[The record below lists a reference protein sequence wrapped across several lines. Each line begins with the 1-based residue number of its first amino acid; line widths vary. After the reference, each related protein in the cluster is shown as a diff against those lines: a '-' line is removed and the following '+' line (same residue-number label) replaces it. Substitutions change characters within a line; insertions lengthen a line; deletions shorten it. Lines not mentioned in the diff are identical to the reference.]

1 MHLPTFPRAMP
12 VTRRVQT
19 DFRGYDHRPGCPE
32 GGIYEMTNGSAADAP
47 LFSTRPGRTLT
58 YPTGGGSANGL
69 FAVDGGLL
77 WCTGQTLYFNGT
89 PVDGCTLVNGPKV
102 FAELGGTVLI
112 WPDKVWYRPDMGT
125 FGSAE
130 PSWSGTVALQ
140 RSDDSSGARADSVA
154 ASGIDTPFRV
164 GDAVTFSGFSTPEDN
179 GTYIIRAIA
188 GAVLVFDPDTFSAVG
203 AVEHITVTRRM
214 PLALHAC
221 TYANRIW
228 ACAQDTVW
236 CTKLGDPLSWYWYEA
251 DDNGTIATAAW
262 SVDVGTPGNFSGCA
276 ATGSGV
282 VFLKPDGLWR
292 LYGTKPDNFQLI
304 ASAALGTE
312 KNSGRS
318 LVTAAET
325 LYYLS
330 PAGPARTSGG
340 RPVRIGDALGRTLT
354 AGAAAPVRP
363 LSPAADGHGG
373 VAAAVAR
380 AHGDRRRTAALKKGD
395 LMATKYKYDKD
406 TDYAALMERAAQRG
420 DNAAAAI
427 YEQQRNAKIR
437 GEGMTDVT
445 QSNDYAQYL
454 PLEDVPDYD
463 DTHRRQ
469 AESLLT
475 ERDTTGQ
482 RARIDQM
489 LDALLGEEF
498 DYDPASDKLYAAY
511 RQQYERQADLASAN
525 ALGAAAALTGGRA
538 STAAVAAAQ
547 QAGGYYRAML
557 AGKLPELAQLA
568 YERYNGERKTRLS
581 AIDAMLDA
589 ADSRDGVTK
598 AQIAALLDMDDA
610 DYDRA
615 DSKLQQQAKD
625 AADRK
630 AAADKKAKEEK
641 AAQEAADKAARS
653 EARRQI
659 TLILRNGGTVPND
672 LWEQSGYSA
681 VTIAAML
688 RGRKG

>member
-154 ASGIDTPFRV
+154 ANGIDTPFRV

-251 DDNGTIATAAW
+251 DENGTVATAAW

-304 ASAALGTE
+304 ASAALGCDLRAQ
-312 KNSGRS
+312 GRTIER
-318 LVTAAET
+318 LGRDNIRAILDDAERGAEPC
-325 LYYLS
+325 
-330 PAGPARTSGG
+330 PAG
-340 RPVRIGDALGRTLT
+340 
-354 AGAAAPVRP
+354 
-363 LSPAADGHGG
+363 
-373 VAAAVAR
+373 
-380 AHGDRRRTAALKKGD
+380 
-395 LMATKYKYDKD
+395 
-406 TDYAALMERAAQRG
+406 
-420 DNAAAAI
+420 
-427 YEQQRNAKIR
+427 
-437 GEGMTDVT
+437 
-445 QSNDYAQYL
+445 
-454 PLEDVPDYD
+454 
-463 DTHRRQ
+463 TH
-469 AESLLT
+469 
-475 ERDTTGQ
+475 
-482 RARIDQM
+482 
-489 LDALLGEEF
+489 
-498 DYDPASDKLYAAY
+498 
-511 RQQYERQADLASAN
+511 
-525 ALGAAAALTGGRA
+525 
-538 STAAVAAAQ
+538 
-547 QAGGYYRAML
+547 
-557 AGKLPELAQLA
+557 
-568 YERYNGERKTRLS
+568 
-581 AIDAMLDA
+581 
-589 ADSRDGVTK
+589 
-598 AQIAALLDMDDA
+598 
-610 DYDRA
+610 
-615 DSKLQQQAKD
+615 
-625 AADRK
+625 
-630 AAADKKAKEEK
+630 
-641 AAQEAADKAARS
+641 
-653 EARRQI
+653 
-659 TLILRNGGTVPND
+659 
-672 LWEQSGYSA
+672 
-681 VTIAAML
+681 
-688 RGRKG
+688 

>member
-330 PAGPARTSGG
+330 PPGRRAPPADGRCASATRSGARS
-340 RPVRIGDALGRTLT
+340 RPVRRARTARAGISRRT
-354 AGAAAPVRP
+354 IRKTPGTCSYTTRAAACGAARTHFTHPGSPGTTARSTRRIRAASGASARAARRSWRACWRRAISSAAARTASACCACSCGWRRTRAQVSRRRCSMTPTACGTRWRPWRQARSAPSRCRCCRAGA
-363 LSPAADGHGG
+363 
-373 VAAAVAR
+373 
-380 AHGDRRRTAALKKGD
+380 
-395 LMATKYKYDKD
+395 
-406 TDYAALMERAAQRG
+406 
-420 DNAAAAI
+420 
-427 YEQQRNAKIR
+427 
-437 GEGMTDVT
+437 
-445 QSNDYAQYL
+445 
-454 PLEDVPDYD
+454 
-463 DTHRRQ
+463 
-469 AESLLT
+469 
-475 ERDTTGQ
+475 TTFACG
-482 RARIDQM
+482 
-489 LDALLGEEF
+489 
-498 DYDPASDKLYAAY
+498 
-511 RQQYERQADLASAN
+511 
-525 ALGAAAALTGGRA
+525 
-538 STAAVAAAQ
+538 
-547 QAGGYYRAML
+547 
-557 AGKLPELAQLA
+557 
-568 YERYNGERKTRLS
+568 
-581 AIDAMLDA
+581 
-589 ADSRDGVTK
+589 
-598 AQIAALLDMDDA
+598 
-610 DYDRA
+610 
-615 DSKLQQQAKD
+615 
-625 AADRK
+625 
-630 AAADKKAKEEK
+630 
-641 AAQEAADKAARS
+641 
-653 EARRQI
+653 
-659 TLILRNGGTVPND
+659 
-672 LWEQSGYSA
+672 
-681 VTIAAML
+681 
-688 RGRKG
+688 

>member
-179 GTYIIRAIA
+179 GT
-188 GAVLVFDPDTFSAVG
+188 
-203 AVEHITVTRRM
+203 
-214 PLALHAC
+214 
-221 TYANRIW
+221 
-228 ACAQDTVW
+228 
-236 CTKLGDPLSWYWYEA
+236 
-251 DDNGTIATAAW
+251 IATAAW

-354 AGAAAPVRP
+354 AGAAGTDGTRWY
-363 LSPAADGHGG
+363 LSAHDPQNAWHLFVYDTRSGLWSREDAFHASGFARHDG
-373 VAAAVAR
+373 
-380 AHGDRRRTAALKKGD
+380 AL
-395 LMATKYKYDKD
+395 
-406 TDYAALMERAAQRG
+406 
-420 DNAAAAI
+420 
-427 YEQQRNAKIR
+427 
-437 GEGMTDVT
+437 
-445 QSNDYAQYL
+445 YAQD
-454 PLEDVPDYD
+454 PSGVWRFGTGSTAQLESMLETGDFVSGSPDCK
-463 DTHRRQ
+463 R
-469 AESLLT
+469 LLRVQLRL
-475 ERDTTGQ
+475 E
-482 RARIDQM
+482 A
-489 LDALLGEEF
+489 DAG
-498 DYDPASDKLYAAY
+498 ASV
-511 RQQYERQADLASAN
+511 
-525 ALGAAAALTGGRA
+525 
-538 STAAVAAAQ
+538 TAAVQ
-547 QAGGYYRAML
+547 Y
-557 AGKLPELAQLA
+557 
-568 YERYNGERKTRLS
+568 
-581 AIDAMLDA
+581 
-589 ADSRDGVTK
+589 DSDGVWHTL
-598 AQIAALLDMDDA
+598 ATVAAGAKRSVTLPVLPRRCDHFRLRLTGTGAWRLLSLA
-610 DYDRA
+610 RTET
-615 DSKLQQQAKD
+615 
-625 AADRK
+625 AAGP
-630 AAADKKAKEEK
+630 
-641 AAQEAADKAARS
+641 QH
-653 EARRQI
+653 
-659 TLILRNGGTVPND
+659 
-672 LWEQSGYSA
+672 
-681 VTIAAML
+681 
-688 RGRKG
+688 

>member
-325 LYYLS
+325 LYQVVKLRGQS
-330 PAGPARTSGG
+330 IQWQLDGTIPSTEEAQRDS
-340 RPVRIGDALGRTLT
+340 DALVDASDLD
-354 AGAAAPVRP
+354 
-363 LSPAADGHGG
+363 LSVMGTMNMGGGNGADGPGG
-373 VAAAVAR
+373 PGESDGAEPPQFGGNGQAPAKPQN
-380 AHGDRRRTAALKKGD
+380 T
-395 LMATKYKYDKD
+395 
-406 TDYAALMERAAQRG
+406 E
-420 DNAAAAI
+420 NA
-427 YEQQRNAKIR
+427 EK
-437 GEGMTDVT
+437 
-445 QSNDYAQYL
+445 
-454 PLEDVPDYD
+454 
-463 DTHRRQ
+463 
-469 AESLLT
+469 T
-475 ERDTTGQ
+475 EH
-482 RARIDQM
+482 
-489 LDALLGEEF
+489 
-498 DYDPASDKLYAAY
+498 
-511 RQQYERQADLASAN
+511 
-525 ALGAAAALTGGRA
+525 
-538 STAAVAAAQ
+538 
-547 QAGGYYRAML
+547 
-557 AGKLPELAQLA
+557 
-568 YERYNGERKTRLS
+568 
-581 AIDAMLDA
+581 
-589 ADSRDGVTK
+589 
-598 AQIAALLDMDDA
+598 
-610 DYDRA
+610 
-615 DSKLQQQAKD
+615 
-625 AADRK
+625 
-630 AAADKKAKEEK
+630 
-641 AAQEAADKAARS
+641 
-653 EARRQI
+653 
-659 TLILRNGGTVPND
+659 
-672 LWEQSGYSA
+672 
-681 VTIAAML
+681 
-688 RGRKG
+688 